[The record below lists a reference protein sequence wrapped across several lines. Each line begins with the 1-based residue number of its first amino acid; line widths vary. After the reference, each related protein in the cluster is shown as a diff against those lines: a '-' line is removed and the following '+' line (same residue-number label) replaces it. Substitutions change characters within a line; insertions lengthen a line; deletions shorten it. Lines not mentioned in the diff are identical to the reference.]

1 MDGGWSESSS
11 SWLEQGDERDIKI
24 TGLVETLLVLAEIH
38 GRVLISNS
46 REVDPWSQHHRIQ
59 ILTTINIRKETA
71 LSVPWCK
78 PSKWNR
84 FLQTVR
90 QILVLCNS
98 SSRKLKYAKSSPCSW
113 SNAKHYLEVK
123 HYEWQEYVLKPELQL
138 RVDWNWM
145 FALELS
151 EFLSQPY
158 KHRLLI
164 INGWIELLKCHL
176 ECFCHPCNHLY
187 ACKIKQGG
195 VILLSNVNEN
205 KEISLQKCGLCFL
218 YFPHPCSPKITS
230 PMYLPFGPALL
241 TSFLLVGWELYKKIW
256 GKR

>member
-1 MDGGWSESSS
+1 MIQCKALPWSETLWVS
-11 SWLEQGDERDIKI
+11 RVCIK
-24 TGLVETLLVLAEIH
+24 A
-38 GRVLISNS
+38 
-46 REVDPWSQHHRIQ
+46 
-59 ILTTINIRKETA
+59 
-71 LSVPWCK
+71 
-78 PSKWNR
+78 
-84 FLQTVR
+84 
-90 QILVLCNS
+90 
-98 SSRKLKYAKSSPCSW
+98 
-113 SNAKHYLEVK
+113 
-123 HYEWQEYVLKPELQL
+123 ELQL

-205 KEISLQKCGLCFL
+205 KEISWQKCGLCFL
-218 YFPHPCSPKITS
+218 YFPNPCPSKITS

-241 TSFLLVGWELYKKIW
+241 TSSLLGGRELYKKIL